1 MLAYAL
7 FDTALGACAIA
18 WGPGGITGVQLP
30 EGGAEQTRA
39 RLLRHHPDAI
49 EQAPP
54 DDVAAA
60 IAAITT
66 LLEGEHPDLS
76 VIALD
81 TSRVPAFA
89 RQVYEV
95 ARTIAPGETL
105 TYGEIAARMGAPG
118 EARAVGQAL
127 GRNPFPLIVPCH
139 RVVAAG
145 GKTGGFSARGGVATK
160 LRLLE
165 IERAHAHAG
174 QTLF

>member
-1 MLAYAL
+1 MLGYAVI
-7 FDTALGACAIA
+7 DTAIGACAVA
-18 WGPGGITGVQLP
+18 WGPVGITGVQLP
-30 EGGAEQTRA
+30 EGDAEKTRG
-39 RLLRHHPDAI
+39 RLLHHHPDAT

-54 DDVAAA
+54 PDIAAA
-60 IAAITT
+60 IAAITA
-66 LLEGEHPDLS
+66 LLEGEHVDLS
-76 VIALD
+76 AIALD
-81 TSRVPAFA
+81 TTRVPPFA
-89 RQVYEV
+89 RRVYEV
-95 ARTIAPGETL
+95 ARTIPPAETL
-105 TYGEIAARMGAPG
+105 TYGAIAERIGAPG

-127 GRNPFPLIVPCH
+127 GHNPFPLIVPCH